1 MKIYTKKGDAGET
14 GLIGGERASKHDVV
28 FAALGD
34 VDELNAAIGVALV
47 HAKDAEGEAILKRL
61 QVVLFGLGAELASPD
76 ERWQAKELEQ
86 LTGDMEE
93 WIDRH
98 STLMPELKNF
108 ILPGGTLLGASLHHA
123 RAVCR
128 RAERSIVELSKE
140 RPVRG
145 EVLAAVNRS
154 SDWLFCAAR
163 FSNHEAGIK
172 DTTWSGDK

>member
-1 MKIYTKKGDAGET
+1 MKIYTKKGDTGET
-14 GLIGGERASKHDVV
+14 GLIGGERASKDDVV

-34 VDELNAAIGVALV
+34 VDELNAVIGVALV
-47 HAKDAEGEAILKRL
+47 HAKNAEGEAILKRL
-61 QVVLFGLGAELASPD
+61 QIALFALGAELASPD
-76 ERWQAKELEQ
+76 ERYQAKELEL

-98 STLMPELKNF
+98 TSLMPELKNF
-108 ILPGGTLLGASLHHA
+108 ILPGGTLLSASLHHA

-128 RAERSIVELSKE
+128 RAERSIVELSKV

-145 EVLAAVNRS
+145 EVLAAVNRT

-163 FSNHEAGIK
+163 FANHEASVK
-172 DTTWSGDK
+172 DTTWSGDR